1 MSAFNV
7 GRVYDDETIASKR
20 RRMASTPEVEGS
32 VGMRDSPSF
41 SSVYEFPLSG
51 ECVDRTIE
59 IGSSGDECSAEEP
72 MIFPSE
78 NELMMSDHES
88 KDSSEAN
95 NSDSDGFIYPSD
107 QEVHDGSDSY
117 DVDITAGRGTP
128 PISQCTLAES
138 RSTQD
143 IQSELVDVGATL
155 VSGCCQ
161 QQCLL
166 SLTPNAVLSGRRKL
180 NSMTANAQRQWVAD
194 KVYEGH
200 RTQRGKAEVQFNVSG
215 VNVCHTAW
223 CKLHQISGRKLT
235 RVTRDV
241 TRGLVIVQHGN
252 KGTKRN
258 SVKTD
263 TAKTW
268 MERYFH
274 LVGDK
279 MPHNGQI
286 HLPSWESRK
295 DVYVRY
301 CSDMSQQQL
310 TSEDTVQLST
320 FYKIWSDHFP
330 TVVIP
335 EVNYLYQYIS

>member
-1 MSAFNV
+1 MSAFNL
-7 GRVYDDETIASKR
+7 GRVDDKASKR
-20 RRMASTPEVEGS
+20 RRMASTPEVERS
-32 VGMRDSPSF
+32 IGMSDSPSF
-41 SSVYEFPLSG
+41 SSVNEFPLSG

-59 IGSSGDECSAEEP
+59 IGSDGDECSAESEP
-72 MIFPSE
+72 MIFPSK
-78 NELMMSDHES
+78 NELSMSDRES
-88 KDSSEAN
+88 EYSSEAN
-95 NSDSDGFIYPSD
+95 DSASDGFIYPSD
-107 QEVHDGSDSY
+107 QEVHRDGSDSN
-117 DVDITAGRGTP
+117 DVDITTGPGTP
-128 PISQCTLAES
+128 QCAFAES

-166 SLTPNAVLSGRRKL
+166 SLTPKAVLSVRKL
-180 NSMTANAQRQWVAD
+180 NSMTSNAQRQWVAD
-194 KVYEGH
+194 KVFEGH
-200 RTQRGKAEVQFNVSG
+200 RIQGGKAEVQFNVSG

-223 CKLHQISGRKLT
+223 CKLHQISRKKLT

-241 TRGLVIVQHGN
+241 ARGLVIVQHGN

-258 SVKTD
+258 SVKID

-310 TSEDTVQLST
+310 TSQDTVQLST

-335 EVNYLYQYIS
+335 EVRLILVSHHSC